1 MKLRMM
7 ICLVLALML
16 LWGCAPAGT
25 PTTDPATTPTTG
37 PAPTS
42 PTTAPT
48 NPTAEPTTT
57 PTQPGTDPTV
67 PVTDPTV
74 SNDPFAQGNFNQ
86 ITVYP
91 FSAADLDAA
100 TNVLKA
106 GLATTASKEGVLTF
120 QVHWVGFDPYGTSV
134 AVRNQMA
141 QAPVAE
147 WSDMDYYGRKMVF
160 VVNFSVDMDETKS
173 SAPDYDDQL
182 GVVTLTR
189 DTLDGQWKIDAA
201 ACAPETFCTPSLMLI
216 SPEIVTNLGLTA
228 DFTLAGYR
236 NEDADEYVLYVLDP
250 AGTQVICRSYNAVKP
265 E

>member
-1 MKLRMM
+1 MKLRTM
-7 ICLVLALML
+7 ICLVLVLIL
-16 LWGCAPAGT
+16 LWGCAPAEA
-25 PTTDPATTPTTG
+25 PTTDPTTVPTTG

-42 PTTAPT
+42 PTSPT
-48 NPTAEPTTT
+48 TEPTTEPVP
-57 PTQPGTDPTV
+57 PTTTDSLTMPT
-67 PVTDPTV
+67 TEPTV
-74 SNDPFAQGNFNQ
+74 SNDPFAQGSFNQ

-91 FSAADLDAA
+91 FNAADLDAA

-106 GLATTASKEGVLTF
+106 GLATTASKEGVLEF
-120 QVHWVGFDPYGTSV
+120 QVHWIGFDPYGTSV

-182 GVVTLTR
+182 AVVTLTR

-201 ACAPETFCTPSLMLI
+201 ASAPETFCVPSQMLI
-216 SPEIVTNLGLTA
+216 SPEILTDLGLTA

-250 AGTQVICRSYNAVKP
+250 AGNQVICRSYNAVKP